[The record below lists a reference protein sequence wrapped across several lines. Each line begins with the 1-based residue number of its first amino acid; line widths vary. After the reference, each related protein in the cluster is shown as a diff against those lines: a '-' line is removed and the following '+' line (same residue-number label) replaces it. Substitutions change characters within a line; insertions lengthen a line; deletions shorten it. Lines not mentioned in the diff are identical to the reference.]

1 MCPPLE
7 EFIVGQ
13 VRPQCYRADGPR
25 HYELGQLLVNDMKDS
40 KGPRTRTWFRTG
52 GLRTASAKEGSG
64 FALATSSLNSGV
76 FGGLPLGERG
86 SHRLWVK
93 DNERCEERHGR
104 DQTRD
109 ERRVQSIPA
118 AATSPSAHLAFR
130 SRRHPQCPRSLA
142 ESPRNRHARCLPHI
156 FSRNLGHPSGERR
169 TMFNYIFF
177 LRPPPTQVSPSGPVT
192 FTPQL
197 ANDLRTEDFAGE
209 EEIFY
214 SWSLVSPNI
223 SEPYPSITPPQK
235 LTVWR
240 SSNFKEFSV
249 PLPPRTQEGQA
260 YRLVLTARRHARAHI
275 VNLAARDV
283 GERPFPVMSMPI
295 VLSSRAR
302 AGAHVEKQQ
311 SIERVFRVPLQ
322 TEKDGFLTIREQTSF
337 DLDKVCIS
345 WLYACCTFRQLIS

>member
-1 MCPPLE
+1 
-7 EFIVGQ
+7 
-13 VRPQCYRADGPR
+13 
-25 HYELGQLLVNDMKDS
+25 
-40 KGPRTRTWFRTG
+40 
-52 GLRTASAKEGSG
+52 
-64 FALATSSLNSGV
+64 
-76 FGGLPLGERG
+76 
-86 SHRLWVK
+86 
-93 DNERCEERHGR
+93 
-104 DQTRD
+104 
-109 ERRVQSIPA
+109 
-118 AATSPSAHLAFR
+118 
-130 SRRHPQCPRSLA
+130 
-142 ESPRNRHARCLPHI
+142 
-156 FSRNLGHPSGERR
+156 
-169 TMFNYIFF
+169 MFNYIFF

-260 YRLVLTARRHARAHI
+260 YRLVLTARQHARAHI

-337 DLDKVCIS
+337 DLDKVCIL
-345 WLYACCTFRQLIS
+345 WLYARCSFRQLIS